1 MSTVLD
7 VSKPLHGS
15 PAMRAM
21 SIPSETPYAPP
32 QEIEDGLPRPP
43 RIATPCPDDLERPS
57 SEDGQRRSGLG
68 SASYLLALLDQAVV
82 SGTSFATSVCVGRAA
97 GADELGAY
105 ALGFTLVVLVA
116 GVQESLVSIPYTV
129 RGARLIDSARVRY
142 AGSLLLAAAA
152 LALLA
157 GLTIAMAAA
166 AVSFTGLAQLA
177 PVLATLSVS
186 APLVLAREFLRRFAF
201 AQMRMGQALAID
213 VMVCVAQL
221 GALVGLAA
229 AGRLS
234 AVTAHAALGMACALA
249 AAVCLTTARGNFG
262 FRPREIAADWR
273 RSWAFG
279 RWVFAGQVTGALF
292 TYAPH
297 WLLAGCL
304 GAAAT
309 GEFAAA
315 MTVVQLANPFI
326 IGFANFLSPRSAHAF
341 ADGGASEVGHVVVR
355 SAVLLAGLTSLFC
368 LAVSVCGGRL
378 LALVFDDRYIGQ
390 AHAMTVL
397 SLSLVAGTLGMCAE
411 NGLRALRH
419 PRTTFSANV
428 VALAIT
434 LLAAA
439 ALIAPYGT
447 LGAAYALLAGNLAAA
462 AARWLYFA
470 RLLNTAR
477 RTGATA

>member
-7 VSKPLHGS
+7 ETKLVGGLRPGV
-15 PAMRAM
+15 PARA
-21 SIPSETPYAPP
+21 SAAPSGANGAARR
-32 QEIEDGLPRPP
+32 GLPPPPGLENRP
-43 RIATPCPDDLERPS
+43 RGR
-57 SEDGQRRSGLG
+57 LG
-68 SASYLLALLDQAVV
+68 RASYLLALLDQAVV
-82 SGTSFATSVCVGRAA
+82 SGTSFATSVWLGRAA

-129 RGARLIDSARVRY
+129 RGARLIDAARTRY
-142 AGSLLLAAAA
+142 AGSSLLGAVA
-152 LALLA
+152 LALLS
-157 GLTIAMAAA
+157 GVAMALAAA
-166 AVSFTGLAQLA
+166 AVSLTGLAQLA

-186 APLVLAREFLRRFAF
+186 APLVLAREFLRRFCF

-213 VMVCVAQL
+213 VMVAAAQL
-221 GALVGLAA
+221 GALVWLA

-234 AVTAHAALGMACALA
+234 AVTAHAAMGVACATA
-249 AAVCLTTARGNFG
+249 AAICLTKIRGSFRFG
-262 FRPREIAADWR
+262 LRALAADWR

-279 RWVFAGQVTGALF
+279 RWVFAGQFTGALF

-341 ADGGASEVGHVVVR
+341 ADGGATEVGHVVVR
-355 SAVLLAGLTSLFC
+355 SAMLLTGLTSLFC
-368 LAVSVCGGRL
+368 LAVAVFGGRL
-378 LALVFDDRYIGQ
+378 LALVFDDRYVGQ

-419 PRTTFSANV
+419 PRTTFTANV
-428 VALAIT
+428 IALAVT
-434 LLAAA
+434 LMVAAA
-439 ALIAPYGT
+439 MIAPCGT

-462 AARWLYFA
+462 TARWWYFA
-470 RLLNTAR
+470 RLLNAAPH
-477 RTGATA
+477 TGAAP